1 VRELLVTEQSSC
13 REAVATWVVEGGR
26 AVSGREDDRRL
37 AELRRGLA
45 RHPGVRLQA
54 ATTRDET
61 VERTL
66 LALHDASY
74 LEALDRV
81 RSDDPV
87 VIPELTAP
95 GLEPDVPVCASLV
108 KAARGGVKTAIA
120 SAEHLASG
128 AQLTYALSRPPG
140 HHAGPAW
147 FGGYCYLNTA
157 AAAAVTL
164 LDRGIATVGILDLDL
179 HYPNGTSAIVESL
192 DGVRLHSL
200 HSSTLPDATAKR
212 AAARAGVESQIV
224 FDRAPSAS
232 EYLTALSR
240 SIDLLARS
248 TDALV
253 LSLGYDILRND
264 PHGSWSFSPAIFVQI
279 GRLIASS
286 RLPVCVVQ
294 EGGYSLGRLAAC
306 SYAFATGLLGWGAER
321 RSNGLDGS
329 LARRPRLRQRRG
341 AHGRHVA

>member
-1 VRELLVTEQSSC
+1 VRELLVTEQGSC

-37 AELRRGLA
+37 AELRRGLQ
-45 RHPGVRLQA
+45 RHPGVRLQPA
-54 ATTRDET
+54 RTADET

-66 LALHDASY
+66 RALHDVDY
-74 LEALDRV
+74 LEALDQIGP
-81 RSDDPV
+81 DEPV

-108 KAARGGVKTAIA
+108 RAARGGVKTAIA
-120 SAEHLASG
+120 SAEGLTSG

-157 AAAAVTL
+157 AAAAFTL
-164 LDRGIATVGILDLDL
+164 LDRGVSMVGILDLDL
-179 HYPNGTSAIVESL
+179 HYPNGTSAIVESI

-200 HSSTLPDATAKR
+200 HSSALPVATLER
-212 AAARAGVESQIV
+212 AAARADAECQVV
-224 FDRAPSAS
+224 FDWAPTAF
-232 EYLTALSR
+232 EYLTALAS
-240 SIDLLARS
+240 SIAALTGS
-248 TDALV
+248 VDALV
-253 LSLGYDILRND
+253 VSLGYDTLRND
-264 PHGSWSFSPAIFVQI
+264 PHGCWSFSPAIFVQI

-286 RLPVCVVQ
+286 RLPVCVIQ

-306 SYAFATGLLGWGAER
+306 SYAFATGLLEWGVESRGAFDGGGTR
-321 RSNGLDGS
+321 RVRS
-329 LARRPRLRQRRG
+329 RQRRG
-341 AHGRHVA
+341 AHGRHVV